1 MIIWSIVRALS
12 QKYKTAKAAL
22 ETVQV
27 AFTDL
32 TSAVGD
38 PSWIQEW
45 EQLEAQAMAERG
57 EAMMIYNVSPIQGIV
72 CLPTGL

>member
-1 MIIWSIVRALS
+1 MIIWLLVRALS

-32 TSAVGD
+32 TSAVSN

-45 EQLEAQAMAERG
+45 EQLEAEAIARRG

-72 CLPTGL
+72 CLH